1 MTPAFVVRHAVRSLV
16 RGGQR
21 SLLAIVCVATGVAS
35 LVSLQLLAT
44 MIGAS
49 IGVDGRAVVGGDASL
64 SPQSGRF
71 DGPAREALNRL
82 VSDGSATAVTLL
94 SERPSALLTH
104 SRGGRAHFLNR
115 LVGIDPTTF
124 PLVGTVELRD
134 SSGTHLQTLLEQPQ
148 SAIVTRDI
156 ADRIGVS
163 TGDEVIV
170 GGGPDGPPASLYI
183 TAIAE
188 LTPDRRGNTVY
199 VSLDTARL
207 LAAREDVITSV
218 SVLWSDTPPSAE
230 QLASEGWDV
239 TTPVGVDQERQD
251 VVKLFG
257 TMLKGAGILGLLLG
271 GIGVTNTMNVLLVRR
286 RGEIATL
293 KAIGYERRHLLVL
306 FGLEAGFLGLA
317 GGIVGSTVGVVLS
330 AWLRVLLGRTGP
342 ILLEQS
348 FSPATVAGGVAIGV
362 ATAVIFGL
370 HAIIRASA
378 VRPSTL
384 FRDLPTPIRWPETVA
399 LGIALGG
406 AFASLASI
414 VLGSVLYG
422 AAVVAIGFVGLGLL
436 LAALGAMFFGV
447 VSVPVPLPGLVAM
460 AHANLRRTPGRALV
474 ALVALFCGV
483 FTIGFAAG
491 TLQNAADRFASR
503 SLPSDGINLVAYSS
517 AAHSESIA
525 NAIAKESP
533 VAVERTVTASGA
545 VEDHDHRFTGIR
557 TLTGIGAELPSA
569 VALKEGDW
577 KPDKGLAL
585 LPDRYQRSPFLAAV
599 GDTLSVRGSSG
610 VSVEV
615 RIGGFYG
622 VQPSSPVE
630 PRPSGAIVDASVVER
645 VGGAGVQHVFAAK
658 VAADDLDRSS
668 TAVASVSP
676 GSIVL
681 SRRDF
686 NEMLIGAIRS
696 LFGFVVAVAGF
707 ALAAGAVLI
716 ANAAALVMVERRRE
730 IGVLKAIGFS
740 SRRVLATVAVEFATL
755 GLVAGASGIAAVA
768 LAFVVLNRVQ
778 PNAHLSLGPWMS
790 AAMIGIS
797 AAIAL
802 VSSIAASWAPARC
815 RPLDVLRQD

>member
-49 IGVDGRAVVGGDASL
+49 IGVDSRAVVGGDASL
-64 SPQSGRF
+64 SPRSGRF
-71 DGPAREALNRL
+71 DGPAREALERL
-82 VSDGSATAVTLL
+82 VADGSASAVTLL
-94 SERPSALLTH
+94 SERPPALLTR
-104 SRGGRAHFLNR
+104 SGGGRAHFLNR
-115 LVGIDPTTF
+115 LVGIDQKTF
-124 PLVGTVELRD
+124 PLVGAVELRD
-134 SSGTHLQTLLEQPQ
+134 TSNSELEALLDRSQ

-156 ADRIGVS
+156 ADRMGVS
-163 TGDEVIV
+163 TGDEVTV
-170 GGGPDGPPASLYI
+170 GGGPDGPPASLHI
-183 TAIAE
+183 AAIAE

-207 LAAREDVITSV
+207 LAAREDVVTSACV
-218 SVLWSDTPPSAE
+218 VWTDNPPSAE
-230 QLASEGWDV
+230 RLAADGWDV
-239 TTPVGVDQERQD
+239 TTPAAVDEERQD

-257 TMLKGAGILGLLLG
+257 TMLKGAGVLGLLLG

-286 RGEIATL
+286 RNEIATL
-293 KAIGYERRHLLVL
+293 KAMGYERRHLLVL
-306 FGLEAGFLGLA
+306 FGLESALLGLA
-317 GGIVGSTVGVVLS
+317 GGIVGSTVGVGLS
-330 AWLRVLLGRTGP
+330 AWLRILLGRTGP

-348 FSPATVAGGVAIGV
+348 LSPVVVGGGIVIGV
-362 ATAVIFGL
+362 VTAVIFGL

-384 FRDLPTPIRWPETVA
+384 FRDLPTPVRWPETVVLGLA
-399 LGIALGG
+399 LGA
-406 AFASLASI
+406 AFASLAAA
-414 VLGSVLYG
+414 VLGSFLYG

-436 LAALGAMFFGV
+436 LAVLGTLFFGV
-447 VSVPVPLPGLVAM
+447 VSLPVSLPGLVAM

-503 SLPSDGINLVAYSS
+503 SLPNDGVNLVAYASPN
-517 AAHSESIA
+517 HSESVA
-525 NAIAKESP
+525 EAIARESP

-545 VEDHDHRFTGIR
+545 VEDTDHRFTGIR
-557 TLTGIGAELPSA
+557 TLTGIGADLPSA
-569 VALKEGDW
+569 VAISNGNW
-577 KPDKGLAL
+577 SPDDGRAL
-585 LPDRYQRSPFLAAV
+585 LPDRYQRLPYLAAV
-599 GDTLSVRGSSG
+599 GDSVSVRGSSG
-610 VSVEV
+610 ISVEL

-622 VQPSSPVE
+622 IQLSSPVE
-630 PRPSGAIVDASVVER
+630 PRPAGAIVDASVVER

-658 VAADDLDRSS
+658 VAVDDLDRS
-668 TAVASVSP
+668 TAAVASVSP

-740 SRRVLATVAVEFATL
+740 SRRVLATVGIEFATL
-755 GLVAGASGIAAVA
+755 GIVAGASGIAAVA
-768 LAFVVLNRVQ
+768 LAFVILNRME
-778 PNAHLSLGPWMS
+778 PNAHLSLGPWMA

-802 VSSIAASWAPARC
+802 VSAIAASWAPARC